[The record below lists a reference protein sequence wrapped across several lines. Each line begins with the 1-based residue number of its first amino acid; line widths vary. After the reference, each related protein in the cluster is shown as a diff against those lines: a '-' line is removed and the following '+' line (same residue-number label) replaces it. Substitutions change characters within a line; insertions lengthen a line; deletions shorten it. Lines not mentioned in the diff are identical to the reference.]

1 MEEPPFF
8 LGNWMRGFWQNFP
21 SPFAYIIGRF
31 SIKGQGYGGNWESIL
46 RCQNIQK
53 SDIQIDSEFFG
64 GH

>member
-1 MEEPPFF
+1 
-8 LGNWMRGFWQNFP
+8 LGIGWGDFGRDSP
-21 SPFAYIIGRF
+21 SPFAYIIERF

-53 SDIQIDSEFFG
+53 SDIQIDAEFFG